1 MEISIIGC
9 QCFQFEQLLK
19 RWLVNKLTEMLIYWN
34 CLIVYFSTSCKWG
47 FFFPVPIWQVLMKL
61 HSDLILF
68 NYLCLRTSYFTKLVF
83 KEIAFFRTSSLFLCE
98 NSKIYCKITKH
109 NMSLLLPFS
118 MTPIIKQNWVF
129 IQFSYI
135 CINMSPEGKVS

>member
-1 MEISIIGC
+1 MLSVSTVTEEMTC
-9 QCFQFEQLLK
+9 QQINWDPNLLELSHCLYI
-19 RWLVNKLTEMLIYWN
+19 LVLPANED
-34 CLIVYFSTSCKWG
+34 
-47 FFFPVPIWQVLMKL
+47 FFFPFPIWQVLMKL
-61 HSDLILF
+61 HSDLIVF
-68 NYLCLRTSYFTKLVF
+68 NYLCLRTSCFTKLVF

-98 NSKIYCKITKH
+98 NSEMYCKITEH

-118 MTPIIKQNWVF
+118 MTPIIKRNWVL